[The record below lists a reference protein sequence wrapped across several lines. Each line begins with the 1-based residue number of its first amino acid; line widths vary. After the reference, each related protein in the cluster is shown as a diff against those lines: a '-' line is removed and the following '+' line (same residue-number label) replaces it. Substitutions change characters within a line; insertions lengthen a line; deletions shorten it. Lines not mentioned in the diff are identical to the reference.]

1 MPHPRH
7 EQPFAHF
14 DLARADVHHYPLIT
28 PYPVPKADA
37 VEPAG
42 RPQQRLMFLPTRQAA
57 DHFQLGQGARVKPPD
72 RCVANAANGSMAG
85 ARVAGLAGSRA
96 SMATAAPATGA

>member
-1 MPHPRH
+1 MPHPCH

-14 DLARADVHHYPLIT
+14 DLALADVHHYPLIT
-28 PYPVPKADA
+28 PYPVSKANA

-57 DHFQLGQGARVKPPD
+57 DHFQLGEGRAGQTSRQV
-72 RCVANAANGSMAG
+72 RCQRGK
-85 ARVAGLAGSRA
+85 RI
-96 SMATAAPATGA
+96 